1 MDLRLKNIDYQLTAN
16 VKGGGSWTQLK
27 SYDTPPPL
35 IEIVI
40 SLFCYLCFF
49 GRAFMYLFSELLFHR
64 RNSFVIS
71 VQSMILP

>member
-16 VKGGGSWTQLK
+16 VKGGVM
-27 SYDTPPPL
+27 DTTKIVRHTPPL

>member
-16 VKGGGSWTQLK
+16 VKGGVM
-27 SYDTPPPL
+27 DTTKIVRHTPPL

-40 SLFCYLCFF
+40 SLFCCLCFF